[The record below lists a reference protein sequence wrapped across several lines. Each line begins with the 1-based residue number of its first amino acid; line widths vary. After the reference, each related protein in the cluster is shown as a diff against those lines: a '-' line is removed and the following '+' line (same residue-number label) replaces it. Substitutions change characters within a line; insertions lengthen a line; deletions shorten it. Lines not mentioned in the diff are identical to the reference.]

1 MFEELG
7 ERLEG
12 VIRRLGGR
20 VVLNEETIRES
31 LGEIRKVMLE
41 ADVNYRLVQ
50 DFLKRVE
57 QKALGREVI
66 KSVSPGQMMV
76 KIVHDELV
84 EMLGG
89 STKPLQRGSGVT
101 TVYMLCGLQG
111 SGKTT
116 TAGKLALQLKGQ
128 GRRPMLI
135 AADIYRP
142 AAVDQLRTLGRD
154 IDVPV
159 HGVDDP
165 AGRKVTSII
174 KDGLAEASKLKADT
188 VLIDTA
194 GRLHIDREMMD
205 ELVEI
210 KKHVRPDEILLV
222 VDGMTGQDAVSV
234 AETFNGDLGLTGLI
248 VTKLDGDARGG
259 AALSIY
265 GVTKVPIKL
274 IGVGEKM
281 DALEVFHPDR
291 MVSRLLQ
298 MGDIV
303 SLVEKAEEKMD
314 MEVAEKLEKK
324 VLRRGD
330 MDLEDFLVTLKQMKN
345 MGSFES
351 ILKLIPGVSSKMLR
365 NTEVDNDRFRRM
377 EGIINSM
384 TPQERRE
391 PDLLNTSRKRRVAEG
406 SGVTIQDV
414 NQLLK
419 QFDQM
424 RKMMKQMG
432 LFSRG
437 RGGGMSGR
445 RISNLLR

>member
-1 MFEELG
+1 MFEELS

-12 VIRRLGGR
+12 VIRRLGGK
-20 VVLNEETIRES
+20 VVLNEDSIREG
-31 LGEIRKVMLE
+31 LREIRKVMLE

-57 QKALGREVI
+57 EKALGREVVR
-66 KSVSPGQMMV
+66 SVSPGQMMV

-84 EMLGG
+84 AMLGG
-89 STKPLQRGSGVT
+89 SARPLVRGPGRT

-128 GRRPMLI
+128 GRRPMMI

-154 IDVPV
+154 LDVPV
-159 HGVDDP
+159 YGVDDS
-165 AGRKVTSII
+165 AGRKVTAII
-174 KDGLAEASKLKADT
+174 RDGLDEAAKLDADT

-194 GRLHIDREMMD
+194 GRLHIDREMMT
-205 ELVEI
+205 ELVE
-210 KKHVRPDEILLV
+210 VRQSVKPDEILLV
-222 VDGMTGQDAVSV
+222 VDGMTGQDAVSI
-234 AETFNGDLGLTGLI
+234 AETFNAELGITGL
-248 VTKLDGDARGG
+248 VMTKLDGDARGG

-265 GVTKVPIKL
+265 GVTGVPVKL
-274 IGVGEKM
+274 IGVGERM

-314 MEVAEKLEKK
+314 MEAAEKLEKK
-324 VLRRGD
+324 VFRRGD

-345 MGSFES
+345 MGSLEGM
-351 ILKLIPGVSSKMLR
+351 LKLLPGVNSKLLR
-365 NTEVDNDRFRRM
+365 TASIDNDRFGKM
-377 EGIINSM
+377 EAMILSM
-384 TPQERRE
+384 TPLERQD
-391 PDLLNTSRKRRVAEG
+391 PKVLNTSRRHRIAAG

-437 RGGGMSGR
+437 RGGGMFGR
-445 RISNLLR
+445 NKPSSM

>member
-1 MFEELG
+1 MFEELS

-12 VIRRLGGR
+12 VIRRLGGK
-20 VVLNEETIRES
+20 VVLNEESIREG
-31 LGEIRKVMLE
+31 LQEIRKVMLE

-57 QKALGREVI
+57 EKALGREVI

-84 EMLGG
+84 ELLGG
-89 STKPLQRGSGVT
+89 SAKPLVRGKGQIT
-101 TVYMLCGLQG
+101 IYMLCGLQG

-128 GRRPMLI
+128 GRKPMMI

-159 HGVDDP
+159 YGIDET
-165 AGRKVTSII
+165 AGRKVTAII
-174 KDGLAEASKLKADT
+174 KDGLAEALVRKADT

-205 ELVEI
+205 ELVEVR
-210 KKHVRPDEILLV
+210 KSVRPDEVLLV
-222 VDGMTGQDAVSV
+222 VDGMTGQDAVSI
-234 AETFNGDLGLTGLI
+234 AETFNTELGLTGLVI
-248 VTKLDGDARGG
+248 TKLDGDARGG

-265 GVTKVPIKL
+265 GVTNVPIKL
-274 IGVGEKM
+274 IGVGERM

-303 SLVEKAEEKMD
+303 SLVEKAGEKMD
-314 MEVAEKLEKK
+314 MEAAEKLEKK

-330 MDLEDFLVTLKQMKN
+330 MDLDDFLVTLRQMKK
-345 MGSFES
+345 MGSLES
-351 ILKLIPGVSSKMLR
+351 MLKMIPGVSSKLLR
-365 NTEVDNDRFRRM
+365 TADIDNGRFAKM
-377 EGIINSM
+377 EAMILSM
-384 TPQERRE
+384 TALERQD
-391 PDLLNTSRKRRVAEG
+391 PKILNSSRRQRIAKG
-406 SGVTIQDV
+406 SGVTVQDV

-419 QFDQM
+419 QFEQM

-432 LFSRG
+432 MFSRG

-445 RISNLLR
+445 NISSFMR

>member
-1 MFEELG
+1 MFEELS

-12 VIRRLGGR
+12 VIRRLGGK
-20 VVLNEETIRES
+20 VVLNEESIREG
-31 LGEIRKVMLE
+31 LQEIRKVMLE

-57 QKALGREVI
+57 EKALGREVI

-84 EMLGG
+84 ELLGG
-89 STKPLQRGSGVT
+89 SAKPLIRGKGQIT
-101 TVYMLCGLQG
+101 IYMLCGLQG

-128 GRRPMLI
+128 GRKPMMI

-159 HGVDDP
+159 YGIDDDRRTESYRDNQGW
-165 AGRKVTSII
+165 AGG
-174 KDGLAEASKLKADT
+174 GLARKADT

-194 GRLHIDREMMD
+194 GRLHIDREMME
-205 ELVEI
+205 ELVEVR
-210 KKHVRPDEILLV
+210 KSVRPDEVLLV
-222 VDGMTGQDAVSV
+222 VDGMTGQDAVSI
-234 AETFNGDLGLTGLI
+234 AETFNTELGLTGLVI
-248 VTKLDGDARGG
+248 TKLDGDARGG

-265 GVTKVPIKL
+265 GVTNVPIKL
-274 IGVGEKM
+274 IGVGERM

-303 SLVEKAEEKMD
+303 SLVEKAGEKMD
-314 MEVAEKLEKK
+314 MEAAEKLEKK

-330 MDLEDFLVTLKQMKN
+330 MDLDDFLVTLEADEKN
-345 MGSFES
+345 G
-351 ILKLIPGVSSKMLR
+351 L
-365 NTEVDNDRFRRM
+365 
-377 EGIINSM
+377 
-384 TPQERRE
+384 
-391 PDLLNTSRKRRVAEG
+391 SRKHAQNDPRSEQQTSPHGGYRQRPVRVKWRR
-406 SGVTIQDV
+406 
-414 NQLLK
+414 
-419 QFDQM
+419 
-424 RKMMKQMG
+424 
-432 LFSRG
+432 
-437 RGGGMSGR
+437 
-445 RISNLLR
+445 

>member
-1 MFEELG
+1 MFDELSDK
-7 ERLEG
+7 LEG
-12 VIRRLGGR
+12 IIKRLGGR
-20 VVLNEETIRES
+20 LVLNESAVQES
-31 LGEIRKVMLE
+31 LREIRRVLLE
-41 ADVNYRLVQ
+41 ADVNFKLVQ

-76 KIVHDELV
+76 KVVYDELV

-89 STKPLQRGSGVT
+89 SSKPLSAGTGPQ

-116 TAGKLALQLKGQ
+116 TAGKLALSLKNQ
-128 GRRPMLI
+128 GKRPLLI

-142 AAVDQLRTLGRD
+142 AAVEQLQTIGRNL
-154 IDVPV
+154 DVPV
-159 HGVDDP
+159 YGDT
-165 AGRKVTSII
+165 AGRKVTAII
-174 KDGLAEASKLKADT
+174 REGLAEASRLKADT

-194 GRLHIDREMMD
+194 GRLHIDQEMMD

-210 KKHVRPDEILLV
+210 RETIRPHEILLV
-222 VDGMTGQDAVSV
+222 VDGMTGQDAVSI
-234 AETFNGDLGLTGLI
+234 AQTFHGQLGLTGLI
-248 VTKLDGDARGG
+248 LTKLDGDARGG

-265 GVTKVPIKL
+265 GMTQVPIKL

-291 MVSRLLQ
+291 MASRLLQ

-303 SLVEKAEEKMD
+303 SLVERAEERMD
-314 MEVAEKLEKK
+314 LEAAERLEKK
-324 VLRRGD
+324 VRKRGD
-330 MDLEDFLVTLKQMKN
+330 MDLEDFLSTLKQMQN
-345 MGSFES
+345 MGSMES
-351 ILKLIPGVSSKMLR
+351 VLRLIPGVNSKLLK
-365 NTEVDNDRFRRM
+365 NADVDSGRFKKM
-377 EGIINSM
+377 EAIILSM
-384 TPQERRE
+384 TPKERTE
-391 PDLLNTSRKRRVAEG
+391 PRIIDASRRRRIAVG
-406 SGVTIQDV
+406 SGVTVQDV

-432 LFSRG
+432 LFSSA
-437 RGGGMSGR
+437 RGGGSIGR
-445 RISNLLR
+445 KFNSFMN

>member
-1 MFEELG
+1 MFEELS

-12 VIRRLGGR
+12 VIRRLGGK
-20 VVLNEETIRES
+20 VVLNEDSIREG
-31 LGEIRKVMLE
+31 LREIRKVMLE

-57 QKALGREVI
+57 EKALGREVVR
-66 KSVSPGQMMV
+66 SVSPGQMMV

-84 EMLGG
+84 AMLGG
-89 STKPLQRGSGVT
+89 SARPLVRGPGRT

-128 GRRPMLI
+128 GRRPMMI

-154 IDVPV
+154 LDVPV
-159 HGVDDP
+159 YGVDDP
-165 AGRKVTSII
+165 AGRKVTAII
-174 KDGLAEASKLKADT
+174 RDGLDEAAKLDADT

-194 GRLHIDREMMD
+194 GRLHIDREMMT
-205 ELVEI
+205 ELVE
-210 KKHVRPDEILLV
+210 VRQSVKPDEILLV
-222 VDGMTGQDAVSV
+222 VDGMTGQDAVSI
-234 AETFNGDLGLTGLI
+234 AETFNAELGITGL
-248 VTKLDGDARGG
+248 VMTKLDGDARGG

-265 GVTKVPIKL
+265 GVTGVPVKL
-274 IGVGEKM
+274 IGVGERM

-314 MEVAEKLEKK
+314 MEAAEKLEKK
-324 VLRRGD
+324 VFRRGD

-345 MGSFES
+345 MGSLEGM
-351 ILKLIPGVSSKMLR
+351 LKLLPGVNSKLLR
-365 NTEVDNDRFRRM
+365 TASIDNDRFGKM
-377 EGIINSM
+377 EAMILSM
-384 TPQERRE
+384 TPLERQD
-391 PDLLNTSRKRRVAEG
+391 PKVLNTSRRHRIAAG

-437 RGGGMSGR
+437 RGGGMFGR
-445 RISNLLR
+445 NKPSSM